1 MAKKDFSKI
10 NINPVYDAIAAAT
23 EEPETTAAAAEQPA
37 AETVEAA
44 EAAAP
49 EEEPAEDAQEVAK
62 KHYKPRKTYTAE
74 ETLAALENMRTS
86 GRKGV
91 KLPRINLAFTPA
103 NYEFIKTMAQVRGQ
117 SLTEFVNDMLE
128 EIRIEHADIY
138 EKAME
143 FRNSI

>member
-1 MAKKDFSKI
+1 MAKKDFSNI

-37 AETVEAA
+37 AEVV

-49 EEEPAEDAQEVAK
+49 EEAPAEDAQEIEK

-74 ETLAALENMRTS
+74 ETLEALENMRTS

-117 SLTEFVNDMLE
+117 SLIEFVNDMLE